1 MRITSWEYFTSWKS
15 ILYVNETWIHL
26 NLKTIEILDKTQ
38 KINRYSKSIIETLEE
53 DVICSKLTITQWS
66 DDLLL
71 LGYR

>member
-1 MRITSWEYFTSWKS
+1 MEIFYFVEIHS
-15 ILYVNETWIHL
+15 ISEWTWIHL
-26 NLKTIEILDKTQ
+26 NLKAIEISDQTQ
-38 KINRYSKSIIETLEE
+38 KINRYSKSTIETLEE